1 MAYQY
6 SQSDLDALHEALAAG
21 ERVVRFADGRS
32 VEYES
37 TDEMLKR
44 IRFIEKNLRKQNN
57 QTRRI
62 YSVASFADE

>member
-6 SQSDLDALHEALAAG
+6 LQSDLDALHQALAAG
-21 ERVVRFADGRS
+21 ERRVTFADGRS

-44 IRFIEKNLRKQNN
+44 IRFIQKNLREQSGK
-57 QTRRI
+57 TRRL
-62 YSVASFADE
+62 YSVASFADG